1 MIFISPKIRV
11 QQSPI
16 HRWGVFAIDNILE
29 GEMIEECP
37 MVEIEKEWL
46 KKDLS
51 IFQDYRFNLP
61 NLLNNA
67 FTVESQQICLGYGSI
82 YNHSKT
88 PNANWYSIYYTPE
101 ISTFRFYAIRDIKS
115 GEEIFIWYGNGIQV
129 S

>member
-37 MVEIEKEWL
+37 MVEIEKKWL
-46 KKDLS
+46 EKDIS
-51 IFQDYRFNLP
+51 IFRDYRFNFP
-61 NLLNNA
+61 SGRIS
-67 FTVESQQICLGYGSI
+67 VESQQICLGYGSI
-82 YNHSKT
+82 YNHSEI